1 MPHPI
6 ASRTQEEID
15 EIAAGAL
22 PEIVR
27 VLGAGLTI
35 RPSSASGTSG

>member
-1 MPHPI
+1 VTVPHPI
-6 ASRTQEEID
+6 ASRTQAEID
-15 EIAAGAL
+15 EIAAAAL

-35 RPSSASGTSG
+35 RPPAQSS